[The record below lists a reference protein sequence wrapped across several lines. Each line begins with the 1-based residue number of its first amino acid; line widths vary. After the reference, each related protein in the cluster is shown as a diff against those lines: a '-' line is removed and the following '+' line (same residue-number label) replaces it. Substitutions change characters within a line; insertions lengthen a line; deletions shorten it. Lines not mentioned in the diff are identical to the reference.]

1 MNVAPIMN
9 SIQYARHQNQQR
21 QHLWGI
27 LQRRLRAAVFS
38 AVESVIAFILGFVM
52 RFLEDYRVRAAI
64 HHIYRTPAGSAP
76 CINRASIFVKA
87 GTRDG
92 KANKNTAKRALT
104 GTMQA
109 ATVA

>member
-64 HHIYRTPAGSAP
+64 HHIYRTPF
-76 CINRASIFVKA
+76 RV
-87 GTRDG
+87 
-92 KANKNTAKRALT
+92 
-104 GTMQA
+104 GTMHKPRIYLCEGWDA
-109 ATVA
+109 RWESE